1 MATNTLSV
9 VIVYEN
15 DDLPPAVTASILER
29 QMLHQTAAYLEALA
43 AGIRVGTVTFTTNG
57 GTAYT
62 VSR

>member
-1 MATNTLSV
+1 MATNTLTMV
-9 VIVYEN
+9 VTYEN

-29 QMLHQTAAYLEALA
+29 QMLTQAAAYLEALA

-57 GTAYT
+57 GTTYT